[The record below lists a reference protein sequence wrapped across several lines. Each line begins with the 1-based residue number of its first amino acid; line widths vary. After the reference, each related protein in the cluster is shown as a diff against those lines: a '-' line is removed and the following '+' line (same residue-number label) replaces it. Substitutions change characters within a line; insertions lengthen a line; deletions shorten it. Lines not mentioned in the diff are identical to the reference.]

1 MQKVLPLTDQVR
13 AALTEDRTSCQVT
26 ALTSDLKLDL
36 ERIRAD
42 LIAAKAKAVDPL
54 TSMEEADR
62 AREAHHRLG
71 FEEERA
77 TSSIARLNMKL
88 AEVERTE
95 AAERGRLAYEAAV
108 KERDACAALI
118 REEYPK
124 HAAAIT
130 EILKRVMACNE
141 QIKAAHPNRPEDA
154 PWLAPPEKL
163 VRDADDVQH
172 GQLIDLV
179 ALPGM
184 HRDAPLMW
192 FRRTADHRR

>member
-1 MQKVLPLTDQVR
+1 MQRVLPLTDQVR
-13 AALTEDRTSCQVT
+13 AALTEDRTSSEIT
-26 ALTSDLKLDL
+26 ALVSDLKLDL

-54 TSMEEADR
+54 SSMEEADH

-88 AEVERTE
+88 AEVERAE

-124 HAAAIT
+124 HAAAIA
-130 EILKRVMACNE
+130 EILQRVMVCNE
-141 QIKAAHPNRPEDA
+141 QIKAANPSRPDDA

-192 FRRTADHRR
+192 FRRQAAPLR

>member
-1 MQKVLPLTDQVR
+1 MQQVLPLTERVR
-13 AALTEDRTSCQVT
+13 SALVGTLPSTDLS
-26 ALTSDLKLDL
+26 ALISELKLDL
-36 ERIRAD
+36 ERIRAN
-42 LIAAKAKAVDPL
+42 LIAQKATAVDPL
-54 TSMEEADR
+54 ISMEEADR

-88 AEVERTE
+88 AEVERAE

-108 KERDACAALI
+108 NERDACAALI
-118 REEYPK
+118 RDEYPK

-141 QIKAAHPNRPEDA
+141 QIKAANPHRPDDA

-179 ALPGM
+179 ALPGT

-192 FRRTADHRR
+192 YRRTADHRR

>member
-1 MQKVLPLTDQVR
+1 MQQVLPLTDQVR
-13 AALTEDRTSCQVT
+13 AALTESRTSGQIT
-26 ALTSDLKLDL
+26 ALISDLKLDL

-42 LIAAKAKAVDPL
+42 LIAAKATAVDPL
-54 TSMEEADR
+54 TSLEEADR

-71 FEEERA
+71 FEEERT

-88 AEVERTE
+88 AEVERAE

-130 EILKRVMACNE
+130 EILQRVMACNE
-141 QIKAAHPNRPEDA
+141 QIKAANPGRPADA

-172 GQLIDLV
+172 GQLVDLV

-184 HRDAPLMW
+184 HRDAPLIW
-192 FRRTADHRR
+192 FRRTADYRG